1 MPFSA
6 SRRELLIGGAATALS
21 PVSAIESLAT
31 AFAGKRTMRVAHMSD
46 FHAQPELNA
55 PSGMRKSLQHLMSLK
70 PRPSLILGGGDLIM
84 DSFAATE
91 ERTALQW
98 KIFSDILNAE
108 TKIPFRPTMG
118 NHDVWGWNKNESK
131 TTGNEAK
138 WGDRWF
144 CDQFGLTKAYYSFD
158 MGRWHFVVLNNILQT
173 PDGYNGLVDP
183 EQMEWLASD
192 LKGTKKPTLIL
203 THIPIMSIT
212 PVVTGWNAQTGDWKV
227 GGNLMNK
234 NADELRE
241 LFKKNPHVKIA
252 LSGHMH
258 MVDRV
263 DYLGV
268 SYMCGG
274 AVSGNWWRGD
284 RLEFKPGYRVLDLA
298 DDGTFTS
305 EYVAWGWKG
314 A

>member
-31 AFAGKRTMRVAHMSD
+31 AFAGKRTMRVAHMTD

-55 PSGMRKSLQHLMSLK
+55 PSGMRKSLQHMMALK

-108 TKIPFRPTMG
+108 TKVPFRPTMG

-144 CDQFGLTKAYYSFD
+144 CDQFGLTKPYYSFD
-158 MGRWHFVVLNNILQT
+158 MGRWHKLLTQAGITVGETHEFYQMPDSRGNLESHTLVVGQKRKASPASSCT
-173 PDGYNGLVDP
+173 QEERP
-183 EQMEWLASD
+183 QASD
-192 LKGTKKPTLIL
+192 
-203 THIPIMSIT
+203 
-212 PVVTGWNAQTGDWKV
+212 AQ
-227 GGNLMNK
+227 
-234 NADELRE
+234 EI
-241 LFKKNPHVKIA
+241 H
-252 LSGHMH
+252 
-258 MVDRV
+258 
-263 DYLGV
+263 
-268 SYMCGG
+268 
-274 AVSGNWWRGD
+274 
-284 RLEFKPGYRVLDLA
+284 
-298 DDGTFTS
+298 
-305 EYVAWGWKG
+305 
-314 A
+314 